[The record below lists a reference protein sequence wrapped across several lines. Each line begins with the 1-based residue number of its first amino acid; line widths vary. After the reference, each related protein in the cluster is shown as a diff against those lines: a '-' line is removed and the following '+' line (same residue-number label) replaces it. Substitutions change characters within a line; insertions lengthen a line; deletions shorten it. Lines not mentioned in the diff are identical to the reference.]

1 MRRESRAAHS
11 ELVGLATDVMGLIQR
26 AQWTREKGATLNS
39 TPFRV
44 NFIQKLR
51 AWLLMKMR
59 VPAGAF
65 LVLPSGKNGRG
76 EDYICQSL
84 CICIKK

>member
-26 AQWTREKGATLNS
+26 AQWTGEKGATLNS

-51 AWLLMKMR
+51 AWLLPHPHPR
-59 VPAGAF
+59 R
-65 LVLPSGKNGRG
+65 L
-76 EDYICQSL
+76 EDSQMIC
-84 CICIKK
+84 